1 MVRDVHAA
9 IRTPEAAQHASALPK
24 SRPPLSHMMAGVVLF
39 TMALMIFYM
48 YKVIDGLHQ
57 DQQEMRWQLQQ
68 LRSKNSMPPAQSAHL
83 MHPRQDFLEAR
94 HAEPSQ
100 LEVQAGPKAP
110 SEKASLAAGAS
121 RGRISEEEVTPGNH
135 AAFHHDESE
144 DDSEDDAVKRRR
156 LMGFFTT
163 GTSAGVG
170 CFELTDAAGVGSN
183 TYDVSDNTACNG
195 NICPD
200 CFVTPATV
208 SQNLVMKITACSSAK
223 WIRGLSRTGIWV
235 YTFLNTHATQSLSV
249 TDNSGGGAVTYNI
262 PPGSYATAH
271 CASTLGTSNRLYF
284 ESSQLPTL
292 TVDSGITLTT
302 GNFDAS
308 TSSGTFATSTG
319 TNTLNGDTVI
329 SGTKTFTTG
338 TGAVS
343 LNGATT
349 VADSTAFTV
358 GSAGSGGTS
367 TLYGNVVV
375 GSTTTGQG
383 ASITL
388 NGDFAQNDV
397 TGAAATF
404 STGTSTISINGH
416 TTVAANKN
424 LHMDSGGSGTF
435 QTGTGTATANGNLV
449 ISGANTFTTGSGAVT
464 LAGDTAV
471 SGTKTLTIGSAGSAG
486 ATTLYGALTVGDTTT
501 GGAAVTTLNGNVLQ
515 QDVTGAAASTIGTGT
530 GAVSL
535 NGDVTVA
542 ANKNLHMTDN
552 AAGTF
557 KTGTGAVTFNG
568 DTTISG
574 ARTFTTGTGQIN
586 LNGATQVADSQPFSV
601 GSPGA
606 GGQTQLFGATKI
618 GGVDTGAATTLTVYA
633 DVTFTAD
640 ASGNAKSF
648 TTSNGQ
654 ITLNGDISIAANKD
668 LIMSPTGTGRFT
680 TGTGVI
686 TLNGDSTIAEFT
698 NKINCNHASA
708 DAGATFCKASR

>member
-24 SRPPLSHMMAGVVLF
+24 SRPPLSQMMAGVVLF

-68 LRSKNSMPPAQSAHL
+68 LRSKSSMPSAQSPHL
-83 MHPRQDFLEAR
+83 VPSRPDFLETR
-94 HAEPSQ
+94 HVEPPQ
-100 LEVQAGPKAP
+100 NEVQAGPKAP
-110 SEKASLAAGAS
+110 VEKAVPESS

-135 AAFHHDESE
+135 AAFHHDEPE
-144 DDSEDDAVKRRR
+144 EDSEDDAVKRRR

-183 TYDVSDNTACNG
+183 TYDVSTTACNG

-208 SQNLVMKITACSSAK
+208 SQNIVMKISACSSAK
-223 WIRGLSRTGIWV
+223 WIRSLSRTGVWV
-235 YTFLNTHATQSLSV
+235 YTFLNTHATHSLSV

-292 TVDSGITLTT
+292 SVDSGITLTS

-308 TSSGTFATSTG
+308 SSSGTFSTSTG
-319 TNTLNGDTVI
+319 TNTLNGNSVI
-329 SGTKTFTTG
+329 SGSKTFTTG

-375 GSTTTGQG
+375 GTTSSGQG

-388 NGDFAQNDV
+388 NGNFAQNDV

-416 TTVAANKN
+416 TTVASGKN
-424 LHMDSGGSGTF
+424 LHMDSSGSGTF
-435 QTGTGTATANGNLV
+435 QTGTGTVTANGNVV
-449 ISGANTFTTGSGAVT
+449 ISGSNTFTTGSGAVT
-464 LAGDTAV
+464 LAGNTAV
-471 SGTKTLTIGSAGSAG
+471 SGTKTLTVGSAGTAG
-486 ATTLYGALTVGDTTT
+486 ATTLYGALTVGDTGS

-515 QDVTGAAASTIGTGT
+515 QDVTGASASTFGTGT

-535 NGDVTVA
+535 NGHVTVA

-552 AAGTF
+552 AGGTF
-557 KTGTGAVTFNG
+557 KTGTGAATFNG
-568 DTTISG
+568 NVAI
-574 ARTFTTGTGQIN
+574 TGTKTFSTGAGAVT
-586 LNGATQVADSQPFSV
+586 LNGPTAVADSTPFSV

-606 GGQTQLFGATKI
+606 GGNTQLFGPTKI
-618 GGVDTGAATTLTVYA
+618 GGVDTGAATTLTVYG

-640 ASGNAKSF
+640 ASGTAKSF
-648 TTSNGQ
+648 TSSNGQ
-654 ITLNGDISIAANKD
+654 ITLNGDVAIAADKD
-668 LIMSPTGTGRFT
+668 LIMSSTGTGRFT
-680 TGTGVI
+680 TGTGDI
-686 TLNGDSTIAEFT
+686 TLNGASTISEFT
-698 NKINCNHASA
+698 NKINCNHDIS
-708 DAGATFCKASR
+708 GGSSTFCRASR